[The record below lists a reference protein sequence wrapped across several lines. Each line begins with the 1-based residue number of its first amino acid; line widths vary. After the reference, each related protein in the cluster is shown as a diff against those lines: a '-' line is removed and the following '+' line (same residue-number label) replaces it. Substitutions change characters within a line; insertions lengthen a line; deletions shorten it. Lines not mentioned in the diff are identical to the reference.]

1 MANQHTKKKEA
12 GEHAKPIQANVLK
25 AHENF
30 VEAAIRAK
38 LALEEMRAADKHE
51 KEMRTA
57 FNLCADE
64 FDKVC
69 HS

>member
-1 MANQHTKKKEA
+1 MANQHTKKKE
-12 GEHAKPIQANVLK
+12 EHAKPIQANVLK
-25 AHENF
+25 AHENL
-30 VEAAIRAK
+30 VDASIRAK